1 MLKNNLVLSSSS
13 DYLSSEHNNIFFN
26 DKVFYETDEKL
37 TKKIKYTIPKDTLNE
52 REERIRSFQ
61 YCEEIYNSIIKDL
74 TINLNQINKVEWGV
88 QSWSIILGGW
98 LRRFIYIIFYRY
110 NTLKNI
116 LSKYEITNV
125 YLANS
130 ETNHLTSHESV
141 FIHDLSINDEWN
153 SILFSKIF
161 QYIQTDQKVEKKF
174 INIDKKDF
182 YEKKSFYESVNEN
195 RSTLNKIIYKL
206 FSILKIFS
214 SKKDGLIISS
224 YLPTVEEKKLELLFF
239 QIPKFFEVKKINYK
253 KIDFSLRKNL
263 NISKN
268 CEIIEKIVRD
278 QISTYLPTFV
288 LENFKEVLTKS
299 KQMGYPSNPKFIF
312 TSNSFEHDELFKF
325 YVADI
330 KNTNEKVKY
339 FIGQHGG
346 FYLTRID
353 NNYAN
358 EVLTCDYFLSWGQK
372 KFNHVKTIPLFNFKL
387 PKKIKNK
394 KEQKYIT
401 LIFRSLGYQCIP
413 YNRFSEGKKE
423 FLLAKN
429 FINKLPN
436 NLKDLIY
443 LRFHRT
449 YYTDNLGHN
458 QRHKNFLKQFISDVN
473 CSKNFKY
480 ENYEKVIE
488 QSKIVCF
495 CYESSGFLENITAQI
510 PSISLY
516 PNIFNPINED
526 CKIYYQDLK
535 NAKIIF
541 EDEKE
546 LISHLQ
552 NIWPDVD
559 TWWKSNKVQ
568 NVIKKIITQFS
579 DNPKANFL
587 RDMKYKITEK
597 LN

>member
-1 MLKNNLVLSSSS
+1 MSKNNLVLSSNSN
-13 DYLSSEHNNIFFN
+13 YLSFEHNNIFFN
-26 DKVFYETDEKL
+26 DKIFYESDEKL

-174 INIDKKDF
+174 IKIDKKDF
-182 YEKKSFYESVNEN
+182 YEKKTFYESVNEN
-195 RSTLNKIIYKL
+195 RSTLNRIIYKL

-239 QIPKFFEVKKINYK
+239 QIPKFFELKKINYK

-263 NISKN
+263 NVSKN
-268 CEIIEKIVRD
+268 CEIIQKIVRD
-278 QISTYLPTFV
+278 LIPTYLPTFV
-288 LENFKEVLTKS
+288 LENFAEVLTKS

-330 KNTNEKVKY
+330 KNKNKKVKY
-339 FIGQHGG
+339 FIGQHGSS
-346 FYLTRID
+346 YITRID

-387 PKKIKNK
+387 PKKIKKK

-401 LIFRSLGYQCIP
+401 LIFRSLGYQCNT
-413 YNRFSEGKKE
+413 YNRFGEGKKE

-429 FINKLPN
+429 FINKLPK

-449 YYTDNLGHN
+449 YYIDNLGHN
-458 QRHKNFLKQFISDVN
+458 QKHKNFLKKFVSDLN

-480 ENYEKVIE
+480 ENYKKVIE

-495 CYESSGFLENITAQI
+495 CYDSSGFLENLTAQI
-510 PSISLY
+510 PSICLY
-516 PNIFNPINED
+516 PNIFNHLNED

-541 EDEKE
+541 DDEKE
-546 LISHLQ
+546 LIAHLQ

-559 TWWKSNKVQ
+559 IWWKDNKVQ
-568 NVIKKIITQFS
+568 NVIKKIITQFC
-579 DNPKANFL
+579 DNPKENFL
-587 RDMKYKITEK
+587 RDMKCKIIEK
-597 LN
+597 IN